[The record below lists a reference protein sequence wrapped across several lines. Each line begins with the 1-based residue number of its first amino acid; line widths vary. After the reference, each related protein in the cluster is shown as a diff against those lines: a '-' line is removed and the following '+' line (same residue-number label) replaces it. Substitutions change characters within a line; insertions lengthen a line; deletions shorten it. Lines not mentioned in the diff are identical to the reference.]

1 MAEEDEEITVSIKPD
16 GTVEEPEPTVTIAE
30 KPEPDPSL
38 VITKQLKAV
47 NAEVEEQ
54 KRERAQEVAT
64 RRQVEA
70 ENTRLAQEVGG
81 LHKAIASSQLETV
94 SSGLEAAA
102 AEQKAAKAAYKAA
115 FESGDADAIAD
126 AQERMSFAAARSM
139 RLAEAKA
146 TVEARAKDLPS
157 RDTGAPQRHAD
168 PVEAFAAG
176 RDPKAQAWIRAHGE
190 YITDGAKS
198 AQLSKA
204 HHAALGELGPDA
216 EGSDGYFEAVEKHLG
231 LREAAKPRS
240 QVRSPPVAPVSSTG
254 GSVSTGGNG
263 YEVKLT
269 KKEAEN
275 AQDGTITWNRNWD
288 AAKDGPKKFN
298 KGDPIGIHEMA
309 RRKLVLSKNGAYDR
323 SHTDS

>member
-1 MAEEDEEITVSIKPD
+1 MADEDEEITVSIKPD
-16 GTVEEPEPTVTIAE
+16 GTVEEPEPTVTVSE
-30 KPEPDPSL
+30 KSEPDPSL

-81 LHKAIASSQLETV
+81 LHKAISASQMETV

-146 TVEARAKDLPS
+146 TVEARAKE
-157 RDTGAPQRHAD
+157 PQERTVRAAD
-168 PVEAFAAG
+168 PVEAFAAN
-176 RDPKAQAWIRAHGE
+176 RPPKTQAWIRSHGE
-190 YITDGAKS
+190 YVTDPGKS
-198 AQLSKA
+198 SQLQRA
-204 HHAALGELGPDA
+204 HFASLGEGLE
-216 EGSDGYFEAVEKHLG
+216 EGSDGYFESVEKHLG
-231 LREAAKPRS
+231 LREAPKPRS

-269 KKEAEN
+269 KKEGDN
-275 AQDGTITWNRNWD
+275 AQDGTIIWNRNWD
-288 AAKDGPKKFN
+288 PVKDARIPKFN